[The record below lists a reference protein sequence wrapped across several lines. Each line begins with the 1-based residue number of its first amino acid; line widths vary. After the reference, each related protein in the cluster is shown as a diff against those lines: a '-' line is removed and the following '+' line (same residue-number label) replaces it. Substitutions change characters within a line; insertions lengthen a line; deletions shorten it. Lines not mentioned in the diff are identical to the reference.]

1 MKDSHWNLLFPA
13 SGLTDSNKFDT
24 SLTCVLIK
32 NLCGYK
38 IPKSGWDKEPESDDE
53 TVIADSVHLR
63 LSRNLFQYSRLEITR
78 IEYGDIYKR
87 VE

>member
-32 NLCGYK
+32 NLYGYK

-53 TVIADSVHLR
+53 TVIAESIRLR
-63 LSRNLFQYSRLEITR
+63 LSRNLFQHSRLEITR
-78 IEYGDIYKR
+78 IEYKDIYKR